1 VTATAQ
7 ARERTAP
14 HTKDDVVTPALYE
27 ATVTHTRRA
36 PVVNRFRYRTAYW
49 LYDVDAP
56 PRLRWPA
63 RLLARFDPRDHVD
76 VRATLADAGLS
87 AERIVTLAHARMLGY
102 VFNPISVHWCYRPD
116 GALVAVVAE
125 VHNTYAGRH
134 AYVLHPDARGDA
146 TVDKALYVSPF
157 YPVDGSY
164 RIHVSAPTQRLSVSV
179 QLLREGDEPFVAA
192 LTARRLPATLP
203 NLARLAIRYPLTP
216 LRTAALIRRQGV
228 ALWARGLK
236 VEPR

>member
-1 VTATAQ
+1 MSATAP
-7 ARERTAP
+7 AREGVAP
-14 HTKDDVVTPALYE
+14 RIKEDVVTPALYE

-36 PVVNRFRYRTAYW
+36 PVANRFRYRTAYW
-49 LYDVDAP
+49 LYDVDAQ

-76 VRATLADAGLS
+76 VHATLADDRLS
-87 AERIVTLAHARMLGY
+87 ADRIVTLAHARMLGY
-102 VFNPISVHWCYRPD
+102 VFNPISVHWCYRHD

-125 VHNTYAGRH
+125 VHNTYGGRH
-134 AYVLHPDARGDA
+134 AYVLHPDARGDS

-157 YPVDGSY
+157 YPVAGSY
-164 RIHVSAPTQRLSVSV
+164 RIHVSAPTERLTVSV
-179 QLLREGDEPFVAA
+179 QLLRDGEEPFVAA

-216 LRTAALIRRQGV
+216 LRTAALIRRQGL
-228 ALWARGLK
+228 ALLARGLK
-236 VEPR
+236 LEPR